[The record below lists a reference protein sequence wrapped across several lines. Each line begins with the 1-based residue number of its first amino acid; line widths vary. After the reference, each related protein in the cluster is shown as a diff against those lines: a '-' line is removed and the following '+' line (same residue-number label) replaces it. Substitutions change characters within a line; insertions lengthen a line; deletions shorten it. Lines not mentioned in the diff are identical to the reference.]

1 MNATLQRFL
10 DKLTTRESKI
20 AIIGLGYVGLPL
32 AVAFGESGIKV
43 IGIDLDTN
51 KVTQINNGCS
61 YVEDVSESQLADLV
75 KMGYLGA
82 TTHFEVLADVDA
94 VIVCV
99 PTPLSKTKD
108 PDMSYIIAATDQI
121 AQYVH
126 TGQLIVL
133 ESTTYPG
140 TTEEIILPRIVKN
153 GYKVGE
159 DFFLSFSPERI
170 DPGRTD
176 YTVRTTPKVIGGMT
190 PNCLTATQALYST
203 AIDTIIPVSS
213 PKAAEMVKLL
223 ENTFRAV
230 NIGLVNEVALMCD
243 KLGLNVWEIID
254 AASTKPYGFTSFYPG
269 PGLGGHCIPIDPRY
283 LSWKLQTL
291 NYRARFIEI
300 AEEINFGMPQYV
312 VSKVT
317 DALNEAGK
325 PIKGSRIFIMGVA
338 YKANIGDLRESPA
351 LDIIELLLHK
361 GAEIAY
367 HDPYVPSFSLN
378 GHNFASVNW
387 ENALAHFDCVVIATN
402 HRIYDWQTVAQKS
415 SVLVDTRNALKGVEA
430 APGTII
436 RL

>member
-1 MNATLQRFL
+1 MNAALQRFI
-10 DKLTTRESKI
+10 DKVNARESKV

-32 AVAFGESGIKV
+32 AVAFAENAIRV
-43 IGIDLDTN
+43 VGIDLDTCR
-51 KVTQINNGCS
+51 VAQINEGCS
-61 YVEDVSESQLADLV
+61 YVEDVSAAQVADLV
-75 KMGYLGA
+75 RRGHLRA
-82 TTHFEVLADVDA
+82 TAQFEVLAEIDA

-126 TGQLIVL
+126 SGQLIVL

-153 GYKVGE
+153 GYQVGE
-159 DFFLSFSPERI
+159 DFFLAFSPERI

-190 PNCLTATQALYST
+190 PDCLAATQALYSV
-203 AIDTIIPVSS
+203 AIDTIVPVSS
-213 PKAAEMVKLL
+213 PRAAEMVKLL

-243 KLGLNVWEIID
+243 KLGLDVWEIID

-291 NYRARFIEI
+291 NYRARFIEV
-300 AEEINFGMPQYV
+300 AEEVNFSMPQYV
-312 VSKVT
+312 VTKVA

-325 PIKGSRIFIMGVA
+325 PVKGSRIFVLGVA
-338 YKANIGDLRESPA
+338 YKANIGDMRESPA

-367 HDPYVPSFSLN
+367 NDPYVPSFSLN
-378 GHNFASVNW
+378 GHEFTSTDW
-387 ENALAHFDCVVIATN
+387 ENALAEFDCVVIVTN
-402 HRIYDWQTVAQKS
+402 HSLYDWQAVGQKGRL
-415 SVLVDTRNALKGVEA
+415 VVDTRNALKGIQTPHHKTV
-430 APGTII
+430 